1 MDLRRARI
9 SGAKRIQAIRATIKP
24 PDNASHDH
32 RVQCMGSDSGSHA
45 AQGRAANLQN
55 GRFEEENG
63 SLRGARN
70 APQGGET
77 SYYSYRNEGPMA
89 VSIMAGNPALK
100 ELSADLKR
108 RMDQAVSGFQTNL
121 ASARTGRASVHMLDQ
136 IKVDYYGTP
145 TPINQM
151 AQVSAPEPQLILISP
166 YDPTMLK
173 EIEKA
178 IQASDLGFNP
188 ISDGKVVRVPVPP
201 MTEER
206 RREVCK
212 HINKVLEEHR
222 TAVRNVRRD
231 GNDALKKLAKDKKIG
246 EDEEKRALEEVQ
258 KMTDD
263 EIRRM
268 EDLSRRK
275 EAEVMQV

>member
-1 MDLRRARI
+1 MAGFMD
-9 SGAKRIQAIRATIKP
+9 
-24 PDNASHDH
+24 
-32 RVQCMGSDSGSHA
+32 
-45 AQGRAANLQN
+45 
-55 GRFEEENG
+55 
-63 SLRGARN
+63 
-70 APQGGET
+70 
-77 SYYSYRNEGPMA
+77 
-89 VSIMAGNPALK
+89 GNPALK
-100 ELSADLKR
+100 GLSSDLKR
-108 RMDQAVSGFQTNL
+108 RMDQSVTDFQANL
-121 ASARTGRASVHMLDQ
+121 AATRTGRASVHMLDQ

-151 AQVSAPEPQLILISP
+151 AQVSAPEPQLIVISP
-166 YDPTMLK
+166 WDPTVVK

-188 ISDGKVVRVPVPP
+188 ISDGKVIRVPVPP

-206 RREVCK
+206 RRDVCK

-231 GNDALKKLAKDKKIG
+231 GNDALKKLAKEKKIS
-246 EDEEKRALEEVQ
+246 EDDEKRALEEIQ
-258 KMTDD
+258 KMTDG

-268 EDLSRRK
+268 EELSQKK

>member
-1 MDLRRARI
+1 
-9 SGAKRIQAIRATIKP
+9 
-24 PDNASHDH
+24 
-32 RVQCMGSDSGSHA
+32 
-45 AQGRAANLQN
+45 
-55 GRFEEENG
+55 
-63 SLRGARN
+63 
-70 APQGGET
+70 
-77 SYYSYRNEGPMA
+77 MA

-100 ELSADLKR
+100 DLSADLKR

-136 IKVDYYGTP
+136 VKVDYYGTP

-166 YDPTMLK
+166 YDPTVLK

-178 IQASDLGFNP
+178 IQTSDLGFNP

-231 GNDALKKLAKDKKIG
+231 GNDALKKLAKDKKIS

-268 EDLSRRK
+268 EELSRKK

>member
-1 MDLRRARI
+1 
-9 SGAKRIQAIRATIKP
+9 
-24 PDNASHDH
+24 
-32 RVQCMGSDSGSHA
+32 
-45 AQGRAANLQN
+45 
-55 GRFEEENG
+55 
-63 SLRGARN
+63 
-70 APQGGET
+70 
-77 SYYSYRNEGPMA
+77 MA
-89 VSIMAGNPALK
+89 VSTMAGIPALK

-108 RMDQAVSGFQTNL
+108 RMDQAVAGFQTNL
-121 ASARTGRASVHMLDQ
+121 AATRTGRASAHMLDS

-166 YDPTMLK
+166 YDPSIVK

-178 IQASDLGFNP
+178 IQTSDLGFNP
-188 ISDGKVVRVPVPP
+188 LTDGKVIRVPVPP

-206 RREVCK
+206 RRDVVK
-212 HINKVLEEHR
+212 HLNKVLEEHR

-231 GNDALKKLAKDKKIG
+231 GNDALKKLAKDKKIS

-258 KMTDD
+258 KMTDE

-268 EDLSRRK
+268 EELSHRK